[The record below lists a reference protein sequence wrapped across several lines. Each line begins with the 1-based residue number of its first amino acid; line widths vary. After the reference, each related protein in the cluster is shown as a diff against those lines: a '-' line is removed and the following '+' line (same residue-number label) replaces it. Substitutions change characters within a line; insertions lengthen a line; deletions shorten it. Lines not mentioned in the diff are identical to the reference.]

1 MTIEQSPITKRKTLV
16 LLLGPTGV
24 GKTELSLRVAEH
36 YGCPIVSCDSRQIFR
51 GIPIGTAAPTADEL
65 ARVKHYF
72 IASRELEDDYNAGQ
86 YERDA
91 LELLEEL
98 FKTHDVVVM
107 TGGSMLYADAV
118 CKGLDDLPAVPAAIR

>member
-1 MTIEQSPITKRKTLV
+1 MVNDQMVNRKTMV

-36 YGCPIVSCDSRQIFR
+36 YRSPILNCDSRQIFR
-51 GIPIGTAAPTADEL
+51 SIPIGTAAPTAEEL

-72 IASRELEDDYNAGQ
+72 IATRDLQDDYNAGQ

-91 LELLEEL
+91 L
-98 FKTHDVVVM
+98 
-107 TGGSMLYADAV
+107 
-118 CKGLDDLPAVPAAIR
+118 